1 MGKKYEFS
9 GVVEEVGK
17 VETFKNFSKRAIVL
31 CDDPNGKY
39 PQHLQFEATGDN
51 IALLDKVTVNDNA
64 TVEFFLNGRKWD
76 NPKTGKTQF
85 FTTLR
90 IASLVRTGVN
100 AEKVAVP
107 EKSQDAPHEAVSIDD
122 TDIDDMPF

>member
-1 MGKKYEFS
+1 MGTKYEFS
-9 GVVEEVGK
+9 GVVEEIGN
-17 VETFKNFSKRAIVL
+17 VETFKNFSKRSIVL

-51 IALLDKVTVNDNA
+51 IALLDRVTVNDTA
-64 TVEFFLNGRKWD
+64 KVEFFLNGRKWD

-90 IASLVRTGVN
+90 IASLVRTGLN
-100 AEKVAVP
+100 AE
-107 EKSQDAPHEAVSIDD
+107 SEAVLEKLQNATQESV
-122 TDIDDMPF
+122 DIDDSDIDNMPF